1 MHGKTV
7 INHFKVVSGSE
18 KNSRNYVHYT
28 STFTFVTY
36 ILFDLMLCKYH
47 DCCDTSYNAVLVFIS
62 ACIKPEND
70 LKKQKIILYVTFS
83 LPPVL

>member
-1 MHGKTV
+1 MIV
-7 INHFKVVSGSE
+7 
-18 KNSRNYVHYT
+18 
-28 STFTFVTY
+28 
-36 ILFDLMLCKYH
+36 
-47 DCCDTSYNAVLVFIS
+47 CDTSYNAVLVFIS